1 MSECIRQLCMLSI
14 LFGVILDITPEGS
27 VKKVSGIVCS
37 AALITLILSGI
48 KNNTEL
54 SDYYMETARY
64 REMSAA
70 ITANAQ
76 ENNERLSRLVIQSE
90 CEEYIKDKATVL
102 GMKDIIV
109 KVTARWNS
117 DGFWMPETVT
127 LQAVCSQEEKV
138 RLSDIIETELGIEK
152 GNQTWIG

>member
-1 MSECIRQLCMLSI
+1 MGECIRQLCMLSV
-14 LFGVILDITPEGS
+14 LFGVLLDITPEGS
-27 VKKVSGIVCS
+27 VKKVSCIVCS

-48 KNNTEL
+48 KNIDV
-54 SDYYMETARY
+54 SDYYVETARY

-70 ITANAQ
+70 ISNNAQ
-76 ENNERLSRLVIQSE
+76 ESSERLSRLVIQSE

-102 GMKDIIV
+102 GITDIGV

-138 RLSDIIETELGIEK
+138 RLSDIIETELGIGK
-152 GNQTWIG
+152 GNQIWIG

>member
-1 MSECIRQLCMLSI
+1 MSECIRQLCMLSV
-14 LFGVILDITPEGS
+14 LFGVLLDITPEGS
-27 VKKVSGIVCS
+27 VKKVSCIVCS
-37 AALITLILSGI
+37 AALISLILSGI
-48 KNNTEL
+48 KNTEVA
-54 SDYYMETARY
+54 DYYTETARY

-70 ITANAQ
+70 ISANAQ
-76 ENNERLSRLVIQSE
+76 ESNERLSRLVIQSE

-102 GMKDIIV
+102 GITGIGV
-109 KVTARWNS
+109 KITARWHS

-127 LQAVCSQEEKV
+127 LQGEGSQEAKV

>member
-1 MSECIRQLCMLSI
+1 MGECIRQLCMLSV
-14 LFGVILDITPEGS
+14 LFGVLLDITPEGS
-27 VKKVSGIVCS
+27 VKKVSCIVCS

-48 KNNTEL
+48 KNTDL
-54 SDYYMETARY
+54 SDYYLETARY

-70 ITANAQ
+70 ISANAQ
-76 ENNERLSRLVIQSE
+76 ESNERLSRLVIQSE

-102 GMKDIIV
+102 GITDISV
-109 KVTARWNS
+109 KVAARWNS

-127 LQAVCSQEEKV
+127 LQAVCSQEAKV